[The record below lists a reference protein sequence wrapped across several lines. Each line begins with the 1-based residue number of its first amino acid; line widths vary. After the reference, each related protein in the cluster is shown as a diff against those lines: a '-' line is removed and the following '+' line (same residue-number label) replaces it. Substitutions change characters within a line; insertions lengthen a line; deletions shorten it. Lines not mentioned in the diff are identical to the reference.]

1 MNNEEKK
8 AIKAKINALLA
19 KNVENGAT
27 EAEANMALEKAQELM
42 TKYMIAQSELEIKN
56 TKCLKLEVP
65 IYPSNYNLYFV
76 HKPIAELFDCVCW
89 LIGKRETK
97 RAIYFGFEED
107 TELASYFY
115 NYLCRMIVT
124 EAAAYKETD
133 QYKRLASQS
142 HGRTVIADFIQGLQI
157 RLIQRIDE
165 LIAQKR
171 KTVQESTNR
180 DLVVVKSGVV
190 NQEFADLGIKLQS
203 KSVKVRSQSTV
214 AHKAGRKRG
223 DEVEI
228 RQGIRGESRKQKIT
242 GTA

>member
-56 TKCLKLEVP
+56 TKCVKLEVP
-65 IYPSNYNLYFV
+65 IYPSNYNLYFI
-76 HKPIAELFDCVCW
+76 HKPIAELFDCMVW
-89 LIGKRETK
+89 MTGKNKTK

-115 NYLCRMIVT
+115 NYLCRTMVT
-124 EAAAYKETD
+124 EAAAYKQTE
-133 QYKRLASQS
+133 QYKRLCKNR
-142 HGRTVIADFIQGLQI
+142 HGRGVIADFIQGLQV

-165 LIAQKR
+165 QIAKKR
-171 KTVQESTNR
+171 KTVQESSSR
-180 DLVVVKSGVV
+180 DLVVVKTGVV
-190 NQEFADLGIKLQS
+190 KEEFAELKIKLQQ
-203 KSVKVRSQSTV
+203 KSITGRDSNTT
-214 AHKAGRKRG
+214 AYKAGHKRG
-223 DEVEI
+223 GEVEI
-228 RQGIRGESRKQKIT
+228 TQGIKGESRKQKIA
-242 GTA
+242 GAA

>member
-1 MNNEEKK
+1 MNNDEKK

-56 TKCLKLEVP
+56 TKCLRLEVP
-65 IYPSNYNLYFV
+65 IYPSNYNLYFI
-76 HKPIAELFDCVCW
+76 HKPIAELFDCIVW
-89 LIGKRETK
+89 LVGKHKTK

-124 EAAAYKETD
+124 EAAAYKQTD
-133 QYKRLASQS
+133 QYKKLANKS
-142 HGRTVIADFIQGLQI
+142 HGRTVIADFIQGIQF
-157 RLIQRIDE
+157 RLIERIDE
-165 LIAQKR
+165 LVAQKR
-171 KTVQESTNR
+171 KTVQESSSC
-180 DLVVVKSGVV
+180 DLVVVKSNVV
-190 NQEFADLGIKLQS
+190 NQEFADLGVPIRR
-203 KSVKVRSQSTV
+203 KSVKSRCTDTT
-214 AHKAGRKRG
+214 AYKAGHKRG
-223 DEVEI
+223 NEVAI
-228 RQGIRGESRKQKIT
+228 TQGIKGESRKQKIA